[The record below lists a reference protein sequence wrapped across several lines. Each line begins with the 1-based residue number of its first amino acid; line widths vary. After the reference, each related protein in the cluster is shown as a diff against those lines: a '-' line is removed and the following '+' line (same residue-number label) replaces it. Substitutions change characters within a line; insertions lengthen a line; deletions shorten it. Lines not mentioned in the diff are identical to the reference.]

1 MVPIGESQDRG
12 SKPCLPTKMKKMRIG
27 ILTLPLHTNYGGILQ
42 AYALQTV
49 LERMGH
55 EVVVFDTPNRMPLP
69 PLKDIPKCFLKRIVK
84 KLLGRNQKIFYEYY
98 QNKKVIPVVSQN
110 TQKFIN
116 SYIHR
121 KEIRVFNELD
131 EKSYDA
137 IVVGSDQVWRPLYF
151 VPGWRWQEIDNAFL
165 AFTCKWNVKRLSYA
179 ASFGTDNWEY
189 TDQQTRRCKA
199 LLLVFDAIS
208 VRETNGVTLCKKYF
222 DIDSVH
228 VLDPTMLLNEVDYS
242 IFFQKANT
250 PKSNGTLL
258 NYILDENE
266 KKRALIMHVANQ
278 KSLRAF
284 SVTNPHENDET
295 IPLNER
301 IKPSVEK
308 WLRGFYDAEFVITDS
323 FHACVFSILFK
334 KQFVVVGNKERGL
347 SRIESLL
354 QCFGIENRIVED
366 SAQVMRLPL
375 IDYDA
380 VYVKLEEYRKK
391 SFEFLNV
398 ALG

>member
-1 MVPIGESQDRG
+1 
-12 SKPCLPTKMKKMRIG
+12 MRIG

-42 AYALQTV
+42 AYALQTT

-55 EVVVFDTPNRMPLP
+55 EVVVFDTPNKCPLP
-69 PLKDIPKCFLKRIVK
+69 PFKDIPKCFFKRIVK

-98 QNKKVIPVVSQN
+98 QNNKVIPVVSQN
-110 TQKFIN
+110 TQRFIN

-121 KEIRVFNELD
+121 KEIRNFKELD
-131 EKSYDA
+131 GETYDA

-151 VPGWRWQEIDNAFL
+151 IPGWRWQEIENAFL
-165 AFTCKWNVKRLSYA
+165 SFASKWNIKRLSYA
-179 ASFGTDNWEY
+179 ASFGTEDWEY

-199 LLLVFDAIS
+199 LLQVFDAIS

-222 DIDSVH
+222 DMNSVH
-228 VLDPTMLLNEVDYS
+228 VLDPTMLLNEADYS
-242 IFFQKANT
+242 IFFQKSNT

-258 NYILDENE
+258 NYILDETE
-266 KKRALIMHVANQ
+266 KNRVLIMNVANQ
-278 KSLRAF
+278 KCLKAF
-284 SVTNPHENDET
+284 SVTNPYENDET
-295 IPLNER
+295 KPLNER

-366 SAQVMRLPL
+366 SVQVMRLPL
-375 IDYDA
+375 IDYDK
-380 VYVKLEEYRKK
+380 VYVKLEKYRKK
-391 SFEFLNV
+391 SLEFLNV

>member
-1 MVPIGESQDRG
+1 
-12 SKPCLPTKMKKMRIG
+12 MRIG

-69 PLKDIPKCFLKRIVK
+69 PLKDIPKCFLKRIIK

-98 QNKKVIPVVSQN
+98 HNKKVIPVVSQN
-110 TQKFIN
+110 TQRFIN
-116 SYIHR
+116 SHIHR
-121 KEIRVFNELD
+121 KEISDFKELD
-131 EKSYDA
+131 RDSYDA

-151 VPGWRWQEIDNAFL
+151 VPGWRWQEIENAFL
-165 AFTCKWNVKRLSYA
+165 SFASNWNIKRLSYA
-179 ASFGTDNWEY
+179 ASFGTEDWEY
-189 TDQQTRRCKA
+189 TDQQTRRCKT
-199 LLLVFDAIS
+199 LLQVFDAIS

-228 VLDPTMLLNEVDYS
+228 VLDPTMLLNEADYS

-258 NYILDENE
+258 NYILDKTE
-266 KKRALIMHVANQ
+266 KSSALIMNVANQ
-278 KSLRAF
+278 KFLRAF
-284 SVTNPHENDET
+284 SVNNPYENDET
-295 IPLNER
+295 KPLNER

-354 QCFGIENRIVED
+354 LCFGIENRIVED

-375 IDYDA
+375 IDYDT
-380 VYVKLEEYRKK
+380 VYIKLEKYRKK
-391 SFEFLNV
+391 SFDFLNV

>member
-1 MVPIGESQDRG
+1 
-12 SKPCLPTKMKKMRIG
+12 MRIG

-55 EVVVFDTPNRMPLP
+55 EVVVFDTPNKMPLP
-69 PLKDIPKCFLKRIVK
+69 PLKDMPKCFLKRIVK
-84 KLLGRNQKIFYEYY
+84 KILGRNQKIFYEYY
-98 QNKKVIPVVSQN
+98 QNKKIIQVVSQN
-110 TQKFIN
+110 TQRFIN

-121 KEIRVFNELD
+121 KEISCFKELD
-131 EKSYDA
+131 ENSYDA
-137 IVVGSDQVWRPLYF
+137 IVVGSDQVWRPIYF

-165 AFTCKWNVKRLSYA
+165 SFASKWNIKRLSYA
-179 ASFGTDNWEY
+179 ASFGTEDWEY
-189 TDQQTRRCKA
+189 TDRQTRRCKA
-199 LLLVFDAIS
+199 LLQVFDAIS
-208 VRETNGVTLCKKYF
+208 VRESNGVTLCKEYF
-222 DIDSVH
+222 DVDSVH
-228 VLDPTMLLNEVDYS
+228 VLDPTMLLNESDYS
-242 IFFQKANT
+242 IFYQKANT

-266 KKRALIMHVANQ
+266 QKKALIMDVANQ
-278 KSLRAF
+278 KCLRAF
-284 SVTNPHENDET
+284 SVTNPYENDET
-295 IPLNER
+295 KPLNER
-301 IKPSVEK
+301 IKPAVEK

-366 SAQVMRLPL
+366 TSQVMQLPL
-375 IDYDA
+375 IDYDT
-380 VYVKLEEYRKK
+380 VYVKLEKYRKK

>member
-1 MVPIGESQDRG
+1 
-12 SKPCLPTKMKKMRIG
+12 MRIG

-55 EVVVFDTPNRMPLP
+55 QVVVFDTPNRMPLP
-69 PLKDIPKCFLKRIVK
+69 QFKDIPKCFLKRIIK

-98 QNKKVIPVVSQN
+98 HNKKVIPVISQN
-110 TQKFIN
+110 TQRFIN
-116 SYIHR
+116 SHIHR
-121 KEIRVFNELD
+121 KEISDFKELD
-131 EKSYDA
+131 GESYDA

-151 VPGWRWQEIDNAFL
+151 VPGWRWQEIENAFL
-165 AFTCKWNVKRLSYA
+165 SFASKWNIKRLSYA
-179 ASFGTDNWEY
+179 ASFGTDDWEY

-199 LLLVFDAIS
+199 LLQVFDAIS

-242 IFFQKANT
+242 ILFQKANT

-278 KSLRAF
+278 KCFRAF

-295 IPLNER
+295 KPLNER

-375 IDYDA
+375 IDYDM
-380 VYVKLEEYRKK
+380 VYVKLEKYRKK
-391 SFEFLNV
+391 SLEFLNV

>member
-1 MVPIGESQDRG
+1 
-12 SKPCLPTKMKKMRIG
+12 MRIG

-42 AYALQTV
+42 AYALQTT

-55 EVVVFDTPNRMPLP
+55 EVVVFDTPNKCPLP
-69 PLKDIPKCFLKRIVK
+69 PFKDIPKCFLKRIIK
-84 KLLGRNQKIFYEYY
+84 KILGRNQKIFYEYY

-110 TQKFIN
+110 TQRFIN
-116 SYIHR
+116 SHIHR
-121 KEIRVFNELD
+121 KEISDFKELD
-131 EKSYDA
+131 GESYDA

-151 VPGWRWQEIDNAFL
+151 VPGWRWQEIENAFL
-165 AFTCKWNVKRLSYA
+165 SFSSKWKIKRLSYA
-179 ASFGTDNWEY
+179 VSFGTDNWEY

-199 LLLVFDAIS
+199 LLQVFDAIS

-278 KSLRAF
+278 KCLRAF

-295 IPLNER
+295 KPLNER

-366 SAQVMRLPL
+366 SVQVMRLPL
-375 IDYDA
+375 IDYDK
-380 VYVKLEEYRKK
+380 VYVKLEKYRKK
-391 SFEFLNV
+391 SLEFLNV

>member
-1 MVPIGESQDRG
+1 
-12 SKPCLPTKMKKMRIG
+12 MKIG

-55 EVVVFDTPNRMPLP
+55 EVVVFDTPNKCPLP
-69 PLKDIPKCFLKRIVK
+69 PFKDIPKCFLKRIVK

-98 QNKKVIPVVSQN
+98 QNNKVIPVVSQN
-110 TQKFIN
+110 TQRFIN

-121 KEIRVFNELD
+121 KEIRNFKELD
-131 EKSYDA
+131 GESYDA

-151 VPGWRWQEIDNAFL
+151 VPGWRWQEIENAFL
-165 AFTCKWNVKRLSYA
+165 SFASKWNIKRLSYA
-179 ASFGTDNWEY
+179 ASFGTDDWEY

-199 LLLVFDAIS
+199 LLQVFDAIS

-278 KSLRAF
+278 KCLRAF
-284 SVTNPHENDET
+284 SVNNPYENDET
-295 IPLNER
+295 KPLNER

-354 QCFGIENRIVED
+354 LCFGIENRIIED

-375 IDYDA
+375 IDYDT
-380 VYVKLEEYRKK
+380 VYVKLEKYRKK
-391 SFEFLNV
+391 SLEFLNV

>member
-1 MVPIGESQDRG
+1 
-12 SKPCLPTKMKKMRIG
+12 MRIG

-121 KEIRVFNELD
+121 QEIRDFNELN

-151 VPGWRWQEIDNAFL
+151 VPGWRWQKIENAFL
-165 AFTCKWNVKRLSYA
+165 SFTSKWKIKRLSYA
-179 ASFGTDNWEY
+179 ASFGTKEWEY

-199 LLLVFDAIS
+199 LLQVFDAIS

-222 DIDSVH
+222 DMDSVH
-228 VLDPTMLLNEVDYS
+228 VLDPTMLLNAADYS

-258 NYILDENE
+258 NYILDETE
-266 KKRALIMHVANQ
+266 KNRALIMNVANQ
-278 KSLRAF
+278 KFLRAF
-284 SVTNPHENDET
+284 SVNNPYENDET
-295 IPLNER
+295 KLLNER

-308 WLRGFYDAEFVITDS
+308 WLRGFSDAEFVITDS

-375 IDYDA
+375 IDYDK
-380 VYVKLEEYRKK
+380 VYDKLEKYRQK
-391 SFEFLNV
+391 SFDFLNV
-398 ALG
+398 TLE

>member
-1 MVPIGESQDRG
+1 
-12 SKPCLPTKMKKMRIG
+12 MRIG

-42 AYALQTV
+42 AYALQTT

-55 EVVVFDTPNRMPLP
+55 EVVVFDTPNKCPLP
-69 PLKDIPKCFLKRIVK
+69 PFKDIPKCFLKRIIK
-84 KLLGRNQKIFYEYY
+84 KILGRNQKIFYEYY

-110 TQKFIN
+110 TQRFIN
-116 SYIHR
+116 SHIHR
-121 KEIRVFNELD
+121 KEISDFKELD
-131 EKSYDA
+131 GESYDA

-151 VPGWRWQEIDNAFL
+151 IPGWRWQEIENAFL
-165 AFTCKWNVKRLSYA
+165 SFASKWNIKRLSYA

-199 LLLVFDAIS
+199 LLQVFDAIS

-228 VLDPTMLLNEVDYS
+228 VLDPTMLLNELDYS
-242 IFFQKANT
+242 IFFQKSNT

-278 KSLRAF
+278 KCLRAF

-295 IPLNER
+295 KPLNER

-366 SAQVMRLPL
+366 SVQVMRLPL
-375 IDYDA
+375 IDYDK
-380 VYVKLEEYRKK
+380 VYVKLEKYRKK
-391 SFEFLNV
+391 SLEFLNV

>member
-1 MVPIGESQDRG
+1 
-12 SKPCLPTKMKKMRIG
+12 MRIG

-98 QNKKVIPVVSQN
+98 QNKKVIPVITQN
-110 TQKFIN
+110 TQRFIN

-121 KEIRVFNELD
+121 KEIRNFKELD
-131 EKSYDA
+131 GETYDA

-151 VPGWRWQEIDNAFL
+151 IPGWRWQEIENAFL
-165 AFTCKWNVKRLSYA
+165 SFASKWNIKRLSYA

-199 LLLVFDAIS
+199 LLQVFDAIS

-278 KSLRAF
+278 KCLRAF

-295 IPLNER
+295 KPLNER

-366 SAQVMRLPL
+366 SVQVMRLPL
-375 IDYDA
+375 IDYDK
-380 VYVKLEEYRKK
+380 VYVKLEKYRKK
-391 SFEFLNV
+391 SLEFLNV
-398 ALG
+398 TLG

>member
-1 MVPIGESQDRG
+1 
-12 SKPCLPTKMKKMRIG
+12 MRIG

-55 EVVVFDTPNRMPLP
+55 QVVVFDTPNRMPLP
-69 PLKDIPKCFLKRIVK
+69 QFKDIPKCFLKRIIK

-98 QNKKVIPVVSQN
+98 HNKKVIPVISQN
-110 TQKFIN
+110 TQRFIN
-116 SYIHR
+116 SHIHR
-121 KEIRVFNELD
+121 KEISDFKELD
-131 EKSYDA
+131 GESYDA

-151 VPGWRWQEIDNAFL
+151 VPGWRWQEIENAFL
-165 AFTCKWNVKRLSYA
+165 SFASKWNIKRLSYA
-179 ASFGTDNWEY
+179 ASFGTDDWEY

-199 LLLVFDAIS
+199 LLQVFDAIS

-228 VLDPTMLLNEVDYS
+228 VLDPTMLLNEVDYY
-242 IFFQKANT
+242 ILFQKANT

-278 KSLRAF
+278 KCFRAF

-295 IPLNER
+295 KPLNER

-375 IDYDA
+375 IDYDM
-380 VYVKLEEYRKK
+380 VYVKLEKYRKK
-391 SFEFLNV
+391 SLEFLNV

>member
-1 MVPIGESQDRG
+1 
-12 SKPCLPTKMKKMRIG
+12 MRIG

-55 EVVVFDTPNRMPLP
+55 EVVVFDTPNKIPLP

-121 KEIRVFNELD
+121 KEIRNFKELD
-131 EKSYDA
+131 GDSYDA

-151 VPGWRWQEIDNAFL
+151 VPGWRWQEIENAFL
-165 AFTCKWNVKRLSYA
+165 SFASKWNIKRLSYA
-179 ASFGTDNWEY
+179 ASFGTEDWEY
-189 TDQQTRRCKA
+189 TDQQTQRCKA
-199 LLLVFDAIS
+199 LLQVFDAIS

-222 DIDSVH
+222 DMDSVH
-228 VLDPTMLLNEVDYS
+228 VLDPTMLLNEADYS
-242 IFFQKANT
+242 IFFQKSNT

-258 NYILDENE
+258 NYILDETE
-266 KKRALIMHVANQ
+266 KNRVLIMDVANQ
-278 KSLRAF
+278 KCLRAF

-295 IPLNER
+295 KPLNER
-301 IKPSVEK
+301 IKPSVEM

-354 QCFGIENRIVED
+354 LCFGIENRIVED

-375 IDYDA
+375 IDYDT
-380 VYVKLEEYRKK
+380 VYVKLEKYRKK
-391 SFEFLNV
+391 SFDFLNV

>member
-1 MVPIGESQDRG
+1 
-12 SKPCLPTKMKKMRIG
+12 MRIG

-69 PLKDIPKCFLKRIVK
+69 PLKDIPKCFLKRIIK

-98 QNKKVIPVVSQN
+98 HNKKVIPVVSQN
-110 TQKFIN
+110 TQRFIN

-121 KEIRVFNELD
+121 QEIRDFNELD

-151 VPGWRWQEIDNAFL
+151 IPGWRWQEIENAFL
-165 AFTCKWNVKRLSYA
+165 SFASKWNIKRLSYA
-179 ASFGTDNWEY
+179 ASFGTEDWEY

-199 LLLVFDAIS
+199 LLQVFDAIS
-208 VRETNGVTLCKKYF
+208 VRETNGVTLCKEYF

-228 VLDPTMLLNEVDYS
+228 VLDPTMLLNEADYS
-242 IFFQKANT
+242 FFFQKANT

-266 KKRALIMHVANQ
+266 KKRALIMNVANQ
-278 KSLRAF
+278 KGLRAF
-284 SVTNPHENDET
+284 SVTNPYENDET
-295 IPLNER
+295 KPLNER

-375 IDYDA
+375 IDYDT
-380 VYVKLEEYRKK
+380 VYAKLEKYRKK
-391 SFEFLNV
+391 SLEFLNV

>member
-1 MVPIGESQDRG
+1 
-12 SKPCLPTKMKKMRIG
+12 MKIG

-55 EVVVFDTPNRMPLP
+55 EVVVFDTPNKCPLP
-69 PLKDIPKCFLKRIVK
+69 PFKDIPKCFLKRIVK

-110 TQKFIN
+110 TQRFIN

-121 KEIRVFNELD
+121 KEIRNFKELD
-131 EKSYDA
+131 GDSYDA

-151 VPGWRWQEIDNAFL
+151 VPGWRWQEIENAFL
-165 AFTCKWNVKRLSYA
+165 SFASKWNIKRLSYA

-199 LLLVFDAIS
+199 LLQVFDAIS

-228 VLDPTMLLNEVDYS
+228 VLDPTMLLNELDYS
-242 IFFQKANT
+242 IFFQKRNT

-278 KSLRAF
+278 KCLRAF

-295 IPLNER
+295 KPLNER

-366 SAQVMRLPL
+366 SVQVMRLPL
-375 IDYDA
+375 IDYDK
-380 VYVKLEEYRKK
+380 VYVKLEKYRKK
-391 SFEFLNV
+391 SLEFLNV

>member
-1 MVPIGESQDRG
+1 
-12 SKPCLPTKMKKMRIG
+12 MRIG

-69 PLKDIPKCFLKRIVK
+69 PLKDIPKCFLKRIIK

-98 QNKKVIPVVSQN
+98 HNKKVIPVVSQN
-110 TQKFIN
+110 TQRFIN
-116 SYIHR
+116 SHIHR
-121 KEIRVFNELD
+121 KEISDFKELD
-131 EKSYDA
+131 RDSYDA

-151 VPGWRWQEIDNAFL
+151 VPGWRWQEIENAFL
-165 AFTCKWNVKRLSYA
+165 SFASNWNIKRLSYA
-179 ASFGTDNWEY
+179 ASFGTDDWEY

-199 LLLVFDAIS
+199 LLQVFDAIS

-228 VLDPTMLLNEVDYS
+228 VLDPTMLLNEADYS

-258 NYILDENE
+258 NYILDETE
-266 KKRALIMHVANQ
+266 KSSALIMNVANQ
-278 KSLRAF
+278 KFLRAF
-284 SVTNPHENDET
+284 SVNNPYENDET
-295 IPLNER
+295 KPLNER

-354 QCFGIENRIVED
+354 LCFGIENRIVED

-375 IDYDA
+375 IDYDT
-380 VYVKLEEYRKK
+380 VYIKLEKYRKK
-391 SFEFLNV
+391 SLEFLNV

>member
-1 MVPIGESQDRG
+1 
-12 SKPCLPTKMKKMRIG
+12 MRIG

-55 EVVVFDTPNRMPLP
+55 EVVVFDTPNKCPLP
-69 PLKDIPKCFLKRIVK
+69 PFKDMPKCFLKRIVK

-110 TQKFIN
+110 TQRFIN

-121 KEIRVFNELD
+121 KEIRNFKELD
-131 EKSYDA
+131 GESYDA

-151 VPGWRWQEIDNAFL
+151 VPGWRWQEIENAFL
-165 AFTCKWNVKRLSYA
+165 SFASKWKIKRLSYA
-179 ASFGTDNWEY
+179 VSFGTDNWEY

-199 LLLVFDAIS
+199 LLQFFDAIS
-208 VRETNGVTLCKKYF
+208 VRENDGVTLCKEYF
-222 DIDSVH
+222 DVDPVH
-228 VLDPTMLLNEVDYS
+228 VLDPTMLLNEADYS
-242 IFFQKANT
+242 IFFQKRNT

-278 KSLRAF
+278 KCLRAF

-295 IPLNER
+295 KPLNER

-366 SAQVMRLPL
+366 SVQVMRLPL
-375 IDYDA
+375 IDYDK
-380 VYVKLEEYRKK
+380 VYVKLEKYRKK
-391 SFEFLNV
+391 SLEFLNV

>member
-1 MVPIGESQDRG
+1 
-12 SKPCLPTKMKKMRIG
+12 MKIG

-98 QNKKVIPVVSQN
+98 QNKKVIPVVTQN
-110 TQKFIN
+110 TQRFIN

-121 KEIRVFNELD
+121 KEIRNFKELD
-131 EKSYDA
+131 RETYDA

-151 VPGWRWQEIDNAFL
+151 VPGWRWQEIENAFL
-165 AFTCKWNVKRLSYA
+165 SFASKWNIKRLSYA
-179 ASFGTDNWEY
+179 ASFGTEDWEY

-199 LLLVFDAIS
+199 LLQVFDAIS

-222 DIDSVH
+222 DMNSVH
-228 VLDPTMLLNEVDYS
+228 VLDPTMLLNEADYS
-242 IFFQKANT
+242 IFFQKSNT

-258 NYILDENE
+258 NYILDETE
-266 KKRALIMHVANQ
+266 KNRVLIMNVANQ
-278 KSLRAF
+278 KCLRAF
-284 SVTNPHENDET
+284 SVTNPYENDET
-295 IPLNER
+295 KPLNER

-354 QCFGIENRIVED
+354 LCFGIENRIVED

-375 IDYDA
+375 IDYDT
-380 VYVKLEEYRKK
+380 VYIKLEKYRKK
-391 SFEFLNV
+391 SLEFLNV
-398 ALG
+398 TLG

>member
-1 MVPIGESQDRG
+1 
-12 SKPCLPTKMKKMRIG
+12 MRIG

-55 EVVVFDTPNRMPLP
+55 KVVVFDTPNRMPLP
-69 PLKDIPKCFLKRIVK
+69 PLKDIPKCFLKRIIK
-84 KLLGRNQKIFYEYY
+84 KILGRNQKIFYEYY

-110 TQKFIN
+110 TQRFIN

-121 KEIRVFNELD
+121 QEIRDFNELD

-151 VPGWRWQEIDNAFL
+151 VPGWRWQEIENAFL
-165 AFTCKWNVKRLSYA
+165 SFASKWSIKRLSYA
-179 ASFGTDNWEY
+179 ASFGTDDWEY
-189 TDQQTRRCKA
+189 TDLQTRRCKA
-199 LLLVFDAIS
+199 LLQVFDAIS

-228 VLDPTMLLNEVDYS
+228 VLDPTMLLNEANYS

-258 NYILDENE
+258 NYILDETE
-266 KKRALIMHVANQ
+266 KSSALIMNVANQ
-278 KSLRAF
+278 KFLRAF

-295 IPLNER
+295 KPLNER

-354 QCFGIENRIVED
+354 LCFGIENRIVED

-375 IDYDA
+375 IDYDT
-380 VYVKLEEYRKK
+380 VYIKLEKYRKK

>member
-1 MVPIGESQDRG
+1 
-12 SKPCLPTKMKKMRIG
+12 MRIG

-69 PLKDIPKCFLKRIVK
+69 PLKDIPKCFLKRIIK

-98 QNKKVIPVVSQN
+98 HNKKVIPVVSQN
-110 TQKFIN
+110 TQRFIN
-116 SYIHR
+116 SHIHR
-121 KEIRVFNELD
+121 KEISDFKELD
-131 EKSYDA
+131 RDSYDA

-151 VPGWRWQEIDNAFL
+151 VPGWRWQEIENAFL
-165 AFTCKWNVKRLSYA
+165 SFASKWNIKRLSYA
-179 ASFGTDNWEY
+179 ASFGTDDWEY

-199 LLLVFDAIS
+199 LLQVFDAIS

-222 DIDSVH
+222 DMNSVH
-228 VLDPTMLLNEVDYS
+228 VLDPTMLLNEADYS
-242 IFFQKANT
+242 IFFQKSNT

-258 NYILDENE
+258 NYILDETE
-266 KKRALIMHVANQ
+266 KNRVLIMNVANQ
-278 KSLRAF
+278 KCLRAF
-284 SVTNPHENDET
+284 SVTNPYENDET
-295 IPLNER
+295 KPLNER

-354 QCFGIENRIVED
+354 LCFGIENRIVED

-375 IDYDA
+375 IDYDT
-380 VYVKLEEYRKK
+380 VYIKLEKYRKK
-391 SFEFLNV
+391 SLEFLNV
-398 ALG
+398 TLG

>member
-1 MVPIGESQDRG
+1 
-12 SKPCLPTKMKKMRIG
+12 MRIG

-42 AYALQTV
+42 AYALQTT

-55 EVVVFDTPNRMPLP
+55 EVVVFDTPNKCPLP
-69 PLKDIPKCFLKRIVK
+69 PFKDIPKCFLKRIIK
-84 KLLGRNQKIFYEYY
+84 KILGRNQKIFYEYY
-98 QNKKVIPVVSQN
+98 QNKKVIPVVSPN
-110 TQKFIN
+110 TQRFIN
-116 SYIHR
+116 SHIHR
-121 KEIRVFNELD
+121 KEISDFKELD
-131 EKSYDA
+131 GESYDA

-151 VPGWRWQEIDNAFL
+151 VPGWRWQEIENAFL
-165 AFTCKWNVKRLSYA
+165 SFTSKWKIKRLSYA

-199 LLLVFDAIS
+199 LLQVFDAIS

-266 KKRALIMHVANQ
+266 KKKALIMHVANQ
-278 KSLRAF
+278 KCLRAF

-295 IPLNER
+295 KPLNER

-366 SAQVMRLPL
+366 SVQVMRLPL
-375 IDYDA
+375 IDYDK
-380 VYVKLEEYRKK
+380 VYVKLEKYRKK
-391 SFEFLNV
+391 SLEFLNV

>member
-1 MVPIGESQDRG
+1 
-12 SKPCLPTKMKKMRIG
+12 MRIG

-69 PLKDIPKCFLKRIVK
+69 PLKNIPKCFLKRIVK

-98 QNKKVIPVVSQN
+98 QNNKVIPVVSQN
-110 TQKFIN
+110 TQRFIN

-121 KEIRVFNELD
+121 KEIRNFKELD
-131 EKSYDA
+131 GETYDA
-137 IVVGSDQVWRPLYF
+137 IVVGSDQVWRPIYF
-151 VPGWRWQEIDNAFL
+151 VPGWRRQSIENAFL
-165 AFTCKWNVKRLSYA
+165 SFTSKWKIKRLSYA
-179 ASFGTDNWEY
+179 ASFGTKKWEY
-189 TDQQTRRCKA
+189 TNEQTLKCKS
-199 LLLVFDAIS
+199 LLQVFDAIS
-208 VRETNGVTLCKKYF
+208 VRENDGVTLCKEYF
-222 DIDSVH
+222 DVDPVH
-228 VLDPTMLLNEVDYS
+228 VLDPTMLLNEADYS
-242 IFFQKANT
+242 IFFQKRNT

-278 KSLRAF
+278 KCLRAF

-295 IPLNER
+295 KPLNER

-366 SAQVMRLPL
+366 SVQVMRLPL
-375 IDYDA
+375 IDYDK
-380 VYVKLEEYRKK
+380 VYVKLEKYRKK
-391 SFEFLNV
+391 SLEFLNV

>member
-1 MVPIGESQDRG
+1 
-12 SKPCLPTKMKKMRIG
+12 MRIG

-55 EVVVFDTPNRMPLP
+55 EVVVFDTPNKMPLP
-69 PLKDIPKCFLKRIVK
+69 PFKDIPKCFLKRIVK

-98 QNKKVIPVVSQN
+98 QNKKVIPVVTQN
-110 TQKFIN
+110 TQSFIN
-116 SYIHR
+116 SYTHR
-121 KEIRVFNELD
+121 KEIRNFKELN

-151 VPGWRWQEIDNAFL
+151 VPGWRWQEIENAFL
-165 AFTCKWNVKRLSYA
+165 SFASKWNIKRLSYA
-179 ASFGTDNWEY
+179 ASFGTEDWEY

-199 LLLVFDAIS
+199 LLQVFDAIS
-208 VRETNGVTLCKKYF
+208 VRETNGVTLCKEYF

-228 VLDPTMLLNEVDYS
+228 VLDPTMLLNEADYS
-242 IFFQKANT
+242 GFFQKANT

-266 KKRALIMHVANQ
+266 KKRALIMNVANQ
-278 KSLRAF
+278 KCLRAF
-284 SVTNPHENDET
+284 SVTNPYENDET
-295 IPLNER
+295 KPLNER

-354 QCFGIENRIVED
+354 LCFGIENRIVED
-366 SAQVMRLPL
+366 LAQVMRLPL
-375 IDYDA
+375 IDYDT
-380 VYVKLEEYRKK
+380 VYIKLEKYRKK

>member
-1 MVPIGESQDRG
+1 
-12 SKPCLPTKMKKMRIG
+12 MRIG

-69 PLKDIPKCFLKRIVK
+69 PLKDIPKYFLKRIVK

-98 QNKKVIPVVSQN
+98 QNKKVIPVVSQD

-121 KEIRVFNELD
+121 KEIRDFHELN

-151 VPGWRWQEIDNAFL
+151 VPGWRWQEIENAFL
-165 AFTCKWNVKRLSYA
+165 SFASKWNIKRLSYA
-179 ASFGTDNWEY
+179 ASFGTEDWEY

-199 LLLVFDAIS
+199 LLQVFDAIS

-222 DIDSVH
+222 DMNSVH
-228 VLDPTMLLNEVDYS
+228 VLDPTMLLNEADYS
-242 IFFQKANT
+242 IFFQKSNT

-258 NYILDENE
+258 NYILDETE
-266 KKRALIMHVANQ
+266 KNRVLIMNVANQ
-278 KSLRAF
+278 KCLRAF
-284 SVTNPHENDET
+284 SVTNPYENDET
-295 IPLNER
+295 KPLNER

-334 KQFVVVGNKERGL
+334 KQFVVVGNNERGL

-366 SAQVMRLPL
+366 SVQVMRLPL
-375 IDYDA
+375 IDYDK
-380 VYVKLEEYRKK
+380 VYVKLEKYRKK
-391 SFEFLNV
+391 SLEFLNV

>member
-1 MVPIGESQDRG
+1 
-12 SKPCLPTKMKKMRIG
+12 MRIG

-69 PLKDIPKCFLKRIVK
+69 PLKDIPKYFLKRIVK

-121 KEIRVFNELD
+121 KEIRDFHELN

-151 VPGWRWQEIDNAFL
+151 VPGWRWQEIENAFL
-165 AFTCKWNVKRLSYA
+165 SFASKWNIKRLSYA
-179 ASFGTDNWEY
+179 ASFGTEDWEY

-199 LLLVFDAIS
+199 LLQVFDAIS

-222 DIDSVH
+222 DMNSVH
-228 VLDPTMLLNEVDYS
+228 VLDPTMLLNEADYS

-278 KSLRAF
+278 KCLRAF

-295 IPLNER
+295 KPLNER

-308 WLRGFYDAEFVITDS
+308 WLRGFYDAKFVITDS

-375 IDYDA
+375 IDYDM
-380 VYVKLEEYRKK
+380 VYVKLEKYRKK
-391 SFEFLNV
+391 SLEFLNV

>member
-1 MVPIGESQDRG
+1 
-12 SKPCLPTKMKKMRIG
+12 MRIG

-55 EVVVFDTPNRMPLP
+55 EVVVLDTPNKMPLP
-69 PLKDIPKCFLKRIVK
+69 PFKDIPKCFLKRIVK

-98 QNKKVIPVVSQN
+98 QSKKVIPVVTQN
-110 TQKFIN
+110 TQRFIN

-121 KEIRVFNELD
+121 KEIRNFKELN

-151 VPGWRWQEIDNAFL
+151 IPGWRWQEIENAFL
-165 AFTCKWNVKRLSYA
+165 SFASKWNIKRLSYA
-179 ASFGTDNWEY
+179 ASFGTEDWEY

-199 LLLVFDAIS
+199 LLQVFDAIS

-278 KSLRAF
+278 KCLRAF

-295 IPLNER
+295 KPLNER

-366 SAQVMRLPL
+366 SARVMRLPL
-375 IDYDA
+375 IDYDM
-380 VYVKLEEYRKK
+380 VYVKLEKYRKK
-391 SFEFLNV
+391 SLEFLNV

>member
-1 MVPIGESQDRG
+1 
-12 SKPCLPTKMKKMRIG
+12 MRIG

-55 EVVVFDTPNRMPLP
+55 EVVVFDTPNKIPLP

-121 KEIRVFNELD
+121 KEIRNFKELD
-131 EKSYDA
+131 GDSYDA

-151 VPGWRWQEIDNAFL
+151 VPGWRWQEIENAFL
-165 AFTCKWNVKRLSYA
+165 SFASKWTIKRLSYA
-179 ASFGTDNWEY
+179 ASFGTEDWEY
-189 TDQQTRRCKA
+189 TDQQTQRCKA
-199 LLLVFDAIS
+199 LLQVFDAIS

-222 DIDSVH
+222 DMDSVH
-228 VLDPTMLLNEVDYS
+228 VLDPTMLLNAADYS
-242 IFFQKANT
+242 IFFQKTNT

-258 NYILDENE
+258 NYILDETE
-266 KKRALIMHVANQ
+266 KNRALIMNVANQ
-278 KSLRAF
+278 KCLRAF
-284 SVTNPHENDET
+284 SVTNPYENDET
-295 IPLNER
+295 KPLNER
-301 IKPSVEK
+301 IKPAVEK

-375 IDYDA
+375 IDYDT
-380 VYVKLEEYRKK
+380 VYVKLEKYRKK
-391 SFEFLNV
+391 SLEFLNV

>member
-1 MVPIGESQDRG
+1 
-12 SKPCLPTKMKKMRIG
+12 MRIG

-55 EVVVFDTPNRMPLP
+55 KVVVFDTPNRMPLP
-69 PLKDIPKCFLKRIVK
+69 PLKDIPKCFLKRIIK
-84 KLLGRNQKIFYEYY
+84 KILGRNQKIFYEYY

-110 TQKFIN
+110 TQRFIN

-121 KEIRVFNELD
+121 QEIRDFNELD

-151 VPGWRWQEIDNAFL
+151 VPGWRWQEIENAFL
-165 AFTCKWNVKRLSYA
+165 SFASKWNIKRLSYA
-179 ASFGTDNWEY
+179 ASFGTDDWEF
-189 TDQQTRRCKA
+189 TDLQTRRCKA
-199 LLLVFDAIS
+199 LLQVFDAIS

-228 VLDPTMLLNEVDYS
+228 VLDPTMLLNEADYS

-258 NYILDENE
+258 NYILDETE
-266 KKRALIMHVANQ
+266 KSSALIMNVANQ
-278 KSLRAF
+278 KFLRAF

-295 IPLNER
+295 KPLNER

-354 QCFGIENRIVED
+354 LCFGIENRIVED

-375 IDYDA
+375 IDYDT
-380 VYVKLEEYRKK
+380 VYIKLEKYRKK

>member
-1 MVPIGESQDRG
+1 
-12 SKPCLPTKMKKMRIG
+12 MKIG

-55 EVVVFDTPNRMPLP
+55 EVVVFDTPNKCPLP
-69 PLKDIPKCFLKRIVK
+69 PFKDIPKCFLKRIVK

-98 QNKKVIPVVSQN
+98 QNNKVIPVVSQN
-110 TQKFIN
+110 TQRFIN

-121 KEIRVFNELD
+121 KEIRNFKELD
-131 EKSYDA
+131 GESYDA

-151 VPGWRWQEIDNAFL
+151 VPGWRWQEIENAFL
-165 AFTCKWNVKRLSYA
+165 SFASKWEIKRLSYA

-199 LLLVFDAIS
+199 LLQFFDAIS
-208 VRETNGVTLCKKYF
+208 VRENDGVTLCKEYF
-222 DIDSVH
+222 DVDPVH
-228 VLDPTMLLNEVDYS
+228 VLDPTMLLNEADYS
-242 IFFQKANT
+242 IFFQKRNT

-278 KSLRAF
+278 KCLRAF

-295 IPLNER
+295 KPLNER

-366 SAQVMRLPL
+366 SVQVMRLPL
-375 IDYDA
+375 IDYDK
-380 VYVKLEEYRKK
+380 VYVKLEKYRKK
-391 SFEFLNV
+391 SLEFLNV